1 LPAGCRRRSG
11 GRRDF
16 GLSPALLM
24 RVAPLASVAGVAS
37 LSEPV
42 VTPGDFG
49 LSWRDVVMRAGGG
62 FLVWK
67 AIWKIHRELLPVAA
81 AETPSAPR
89 GSASLGSA
97 IAGILAVYAV
107 LAVGPVPV
115 AVGPAAHVEVMIAAV
130 TVAIPVMALPAGP
143 LARLIERKPS
153 TRDAGAGVSAADR
166 MRAGGRRPACPF

>member
-1 LPAGCRRRSG
+1 LLPAGCRRRGG
-11 GRRDF
+11 GRRNF

-24 RVAPLASVAGVAS
+24 RVALLASVAGVAS

-42 VTPGDFG
+42 VTPGDCG

-67 AIWKIHRELLPVAA
+67 AFWEIHRELLPVAA
-81 AETPSAPR
+81 AETPSAPC
-89 GSASLGSA
+89 GSLGSA

-107 LAVGPVPV
+107 FSVGPAPV
-115 AVGPAAHVEVMIAAV
+115 AVGSAAHVEVMIAAV

-143 LARLIERKPS
+143 LARPIERNPS
-153 TRDAGAGVSAADR
+153 TRDAGAGVSAADQ

>member
-1 LPAGCRRRSG
+1 MRI
-11 GRRDF
+11 
-16 GLSPALLM
+16 AL
-24 RVAPLASVAGVAS
+24 LASVAGVAS

-42 VTPGDFG
+42 VTPGDCG
-49 LSWRDVVMRAGGG
+49 LSWRDVVMRVGGG

-67 AIWKIHRELLPVAA
+67 AIWEIHRELLPVAA

-107 LAVGPVPV
+107 FSVGPAPAPV

-143 LARLIERKPS
+143 LARRIERKPS